1 MTVDAATA
9 GVNSSLTRLRAVGI
23 EIIGTTL
30 FTPKA
35 AFIEPAICLYLGT
48 FISAKDSR
56 STKKAIS
63 NVAISAKVAIHAGA
77 PPLGQ
82 AGQGFG
88 GEGPAFFGSSGSA
101 SGSSSG
107 SSSGSNSGSSSAST
121 GSSVSSS
128 AMSQLSCYAAGASFV
143 RALGLKNAA
152 RTSPRTRGLPPS

>member
-1 MTVDAATA
+1 MLSITVGAATA

-48 FISAKDSR
+48 FISAKDSS

-63 NVAISAKVAIHAGA
+63 SVAISAKVAIHAGA

-82 AGQGFG
+82 AGQGGG

-101 SGSSSG
+101 SG